1 MTGISGWLFTNFR
14 SDESDTV
21 SIITKST
28 EEPEFPGSLYLSPNS
43 PWNGKLVQFQGLFVI
58 L

>member
-28 EEPEFPGSLYLSPNS
+28 EKPESPGSLYLSPNS